1 MKQYLIAIAMMLV
14 LGMNAQAASQKHRH
28 TPRTEQVDST
38 KNNQDAIEAFSD
50 TTSADSEDAE
60 DDKYITQRHRT
71 TTYTTSSD
79 VKELKEVM
87 EGVGGIF
94 GPMLAVGIVAFVVIF
109 FLLPLLI
116 IVTIIYF
123 VNKNRKERYKLAQM
137 AIQNGQP
144 IPADILK
151 NQTSSSM
158 SGNDYQTGVRQMFT
172 GVGLAIFLGLII
184 GKVGIGIGALVFF
197 IGLGKWFIARQNGDT
212 GNDDLLN
219 NNNSKNQFNNNS
231 NIRDYE

>member
-1 MKQYLIAIAMMLV
+1 MKKYLIAITMMLA
-14 LGMNAQAASQKHRH
+14 LGLNTQAASQKHRH
-28 TPRTEQVDST
+28 TPRTAQVDST

-50 TTSADSEDAE
+50 TTSTADADDAE
-60 DDKYITQRHRT
+60 DDKYISHRHR

-79 VKELKEVM
+79 VQELKEVM

-94 GPMLAVGIVAFVVIF
+94 GPMMAVGIVTIVVIF

-116 IVTIIYF
+116 IIAIFYF

-144 IPADILK
+144 IPDDILK
-151 NQTSSSM
+151 SKVSSS
-158 SGNDYQTGVRQMFT
+158 SGDNDYQTGVRQMFT
-172 GVGLAIFLGLII
+172 GVGLAIFLGIII
-184 GKVGIGIGALVFF
+184 GKIGIGIGALVFF
-197 IGLGKWFIARQNGDT
+197 IGLGKWFIARQNGDM
-212 GNDDLLN
+212 GNNDPLN
-219 NNNSKNQFNNNS
+219 NNNSNNQFNNNS

>member
-1 MKQYLIAIAMMLV
+1 MKKYLIAITMMLA
-14 LGMNAQAASQKHRH
+14 LGLNTQAASQKHRH
-28 TPRTEQVDST
+28 TPRTAQVDST

-50 TTSADSEDAE
+50 TTSTADADDAE
-60 DDKYITQRHRT
+60 DDKYISHRHR

-79 VKELKEVM
+79 VQELKEVM

-94 GPMLAVGIVAFVVIF
+94 GPMMAVGIVTIVVIF

-116 IVTIIYF
+116 IIAIFYF

-144 IPADILK
+144 IPDDILK

-212 GNDDLLN
+212 DNDDLLN

>member
-1 MKQYLIAIAMMLV
+1 ML
-14 LGMNAQAASQKHRH
+14 LALSLNAEAASQKHRH
-28 TPRTEQVDST
+28 SARTEQVDST
-38 KNNQDAIEAFSD
+38 KDKQDAIEAFSD
-50 TTSADSEDAE
+50 TTSSAASEDAE
-60 DDKYITQRHRT
+60 DDQYISHRHR

-79 VKELKEVM
+79 VQELKEVM

-144 IPADILK
+144 IPDDILK
-151 NQTSSSM
+151 SKVSSS
-158 SGNDYQTGVRQMFT
+158 SGDNDYQTGVRQMFT

-197 IGLGKWFIARQNGDT
+197 IGLGKWFIYRQNNNT
-212 GNDDLLN
+212 GNDDFLN
-219 NNNSKNQFNNNS
+219 HNNSNQFNNNS
-231 NIRDYE
+231 NVRDYE

>member
-1 MKQYLIAIAMMLV
+1 MKQYLIAITML
-14 LGMNAQAASQKHRH
+14 LALSLNAEAASQKHRH
-28 TPRTEQVDST
+28 SARTEQVDST
-38 KNNQDAIEAFSD
+38 KDKQDAIEAFSD
-50 TTSADSEDAE
+50 TTSSAASEDAE
-60 DDKYITQRHRT
+60 DDHYISHRHR

-144 IPADILK
+144 IPDDILK

-172 GVGLAIFLGLII
+172 GAGLAIFLGLLI
-184 GKVGIGIGALVFF
+184 GKIGVGIGALVFF
-197 IGLGKWFIARQNGDT
+197 IGLGKWYIARQSGNT
-212 GNDDLLN
+212 GNDPLN
-219 NNNSKNQFNNNS
+219 NNNSNQFNNNS